1 MSLELTTPPSS
12 TPERRGPAD
21 RRLGER
27 RLQLVTVEAERRAR
41 SERRRRTGRR
51 ESAGGH
57 VRNAIQ
63 LLESALAESEL
74 HRTPLDQETVAA
86 AAQRLRHALSEV
98 DRLHGDRATLGRLLR
113 VQERGLPPDT
123 LPGLKA
129 WLA

>member
-1 MSLELTTPPSS
+1 MSPES
-12 TPERRGPAD
+12 TALLSPAPERRGPGD

-27 RLQLVTVEAERRAR
+27 RLQLVVVSVERRTR

-63 LLESALAESEL
+63 LLETALADNEL
-74 HRTPLDQETVAA
+74 HHAPVEQEIVAA
-86 AAQRLRHALSEV
+86 AAERLRRALREV
-98 DRLHGDRATLGRLLR
+98 DRLHDDRATLGLLLR
-113 VQERGLPPDT
+113 VQQRGLPPDA

-129 WLA
+129 

>member
-1 MSLELTTPPSS
+1 MSLES
-12 TPERRGPAD
+12 TASPLPAPERRGPAD

-27 RLQLVTVEAERRAR
+27 RLQLVTVAAERRMR
-41 SERRRRTGRR
+41 CERRGRTGRR

-63 LLESALAESEL
+63 LLESALADSEL
-74 HRTPLDQETVAA
+74 HHTPVDQETVAA
-86 AAQRLRHALSEV
+86 AAQRLRHALGEV

-113 VQERGLPPDT
+113 LHERGLPPDA
-123 LPGLKA
+123 LPGLRA